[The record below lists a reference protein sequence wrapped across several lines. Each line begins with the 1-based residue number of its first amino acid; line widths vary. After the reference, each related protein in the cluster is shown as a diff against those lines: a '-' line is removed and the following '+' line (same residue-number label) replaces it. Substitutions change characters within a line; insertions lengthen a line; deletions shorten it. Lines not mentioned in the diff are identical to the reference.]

1 MQRKWNEDAYAI
13 GARLYQL
20 QPRFQ
25 FVDVEIDSAL
35 RSIDQT
41 FSVAAGDCFCEH
53 IAGVHIAGLT
63 SHYTDVQTAIAGGI
77 RGSRA
82 VCYEDK
88 KIACSSRSESYLI
101 GESGLVRWRLISN
114 AKMSR
119 LPSCYAAK

>member
-1 MQRKWNEDAYAI
+1 
-13 GARLYQL
+13 
-20 QPRFQ
+20 
-25 FVDVEIDSAL
+25 VEIDSAL

-41 FSVAAGDCFCEH
+41 FSVAAGDCFCER

-63 SHYTDVQTAIAGGI
+63 SHYTVVQTAIAGGI
-77 RGSRA
+77 RGSPPRA
-82 VCYEDK
+82 IYYEDK